1 MSSVIF
7 SLISFGF
14 KWGSAKRTLFSDGS
28 TLSSLEKQYSQI
40 FSIVSQ
46 HEIYSDLIGYER
58 FKNPYAYIASF
69 TIYSFLNKML
79 IASFFGYPIIDGNLI
94 DG

>member
-14 KWGSAKRTLFSDGS
+14 NEGSVKRTLCSDGS

-40 FSIVSQ
+40 FSIVS
-46 HEIYSDLIGYER
+46 HYEIYSDSIGYES
-58 FKNPYAYIASF
+58 FKNPYAYLASF
-69 TIYSFLNKML
+69 PIYSFLNKIL